1 MQTAV
6 LIPAYV
12 PGEELVGVVSGLSA
26 IESLCIVVVDDGSPA
41 ECQKFFQAVKDL
53 PRTVLLT
60 HPVNMGKGAALKTG
74 LKFLLDQPISAVVT
88 ADADGQHSITDILKV
103 GDASLQNPRALV
115 LGVRM
120 FDKNVPPR
128 SMFGNTL
135 TRAMLRLLFG
145 MKLQDTQTGLRAIPR
160 DLITQ
165 YMTIQP
171 NRYEYELE
179 MLLYSRSRNIP
190 IVEIP
195 IETIYI
201 NANRGSHFKS
211 IQDSYRVYRV
221 LFGYAIRSVFH
232 HRSRENHQQE

>member
-26 IESLCIVVVDDGSPA
+26 IESLRIVVVDDGSPPA
-41 ECQKFFQAVKDL
+41 CQEFFQAVKQL

-60 HPVNMGKGAALKTG
+60 HPVNLGKGAALKTG
-74 LKFLLDQPISAVVT
+74 LKYLVDQPISSVVT
-88 ADADGQHSITDILKV
+88 ADADGQHSIADIQKIGELSQKH
-103 GDASLQNPRALV
+103 PKALV

-135 TRAMLRLLFG
+135 TRVLLRLLFDL
-145 MKLQDTQTGLRAIPR
+145 KLQDTQTGLRAIPQ
-160 DLITQ
+160 DLIAE
-165 YMTIQP
+165 YLTIQP

-179 MLLYSRSRNIP
+179 MLLYSRSRKIP

-201 NANRGSHFKS
+201 DSNRGSHFKS

-221 LFGYAIRSVFH
+221 LFGYAIRSAF
-232 HRSRENHQQE
+232 RRK